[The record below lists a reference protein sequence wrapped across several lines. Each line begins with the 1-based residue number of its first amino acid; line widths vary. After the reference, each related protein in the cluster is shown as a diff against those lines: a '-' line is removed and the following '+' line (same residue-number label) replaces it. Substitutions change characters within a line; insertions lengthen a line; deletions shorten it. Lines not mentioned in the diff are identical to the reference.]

1 VRKLEKNRLV
11 QFIGKVMEES
21 GFKVYK
27 DFKTSRHVIDIY
39 GVLSTVVGDMGV
51 VIAVKNYDEEWEV
64 GLDVLKEMEMI
75 GKTLKASKIVVVTS
89 SYFTNS
95 AINYGGRRNIKLI
108 DKDALVSI
116 AKKFSNKEQNV
127 YETPL
132 NEESDDTDNYSPAK
146 SSSRLTPSIFSSGKR
161 GSLSKGGKTKTPRI
175 SYNFGNIMPGI
186 KAILSNTL
194 ALIVIV
200 LLLSTIVTDIIGIFD
215 KNTALIGIS
224 KILSSALLAYGLVF
238 VAEKDLNVTLTKGTI
253 VFFVSMLIYVVLII
267 IL

>member
-1 VRKLEKNRLV
+1 VSKLEKNRLV

-27 DFKTSRHVIDIY
+27 DFETSRHVIDIY

-51 VIAVKNYDEEWEV
+51 VVAVKNYDEEWEV

-116 AKKFSNKEQNV
+116 AKKFSKKEENI
-127 YETPL
+127 YETPI
-132 NEESDDTDNYSPAK
+132 NEESDDSDNYSPIK
-146 SSSRLTPSIFSSGKR
+146 NSSRLTPSIFSSARR
-161 GSLSKGGKTKTPRI
+161 GNLSKGGKTKIIRPG
-175 SYNFGNIMPGI
+175 YNFGNIMPEI

-224 KILSSALLAYGLVF
+224 KILSSALLSYGLVF

>member
-1 VRKLEKNRLV
+1 
-11 QFIGKVMEES
+11 MEES

-51 VIAVKNYDEEWEV
+51 VVAVKNYDEEWEV

-89 SYFTNS
+89 SHFTNS

-108 DKDALVSI
+108 DKDVLVSI
-116 AKKFSNKEQNV
+116 AKKFSKKEENV
-127 YETPL
+127 SETPII
-132 NEESDDTDNYSPAK
+132 EESYDSENYSPTN
-146 SSSRLTPSIFSSGKR
+146 SSSRLSPSMFSSGKR
-161 GSLSKGGKTKTPRI
+161 GSLSKGGKTKTPRP
-175 SYNFGNIMPGI
+175 SYNFGSIIPEI
-186 KAILSNTL
+186 KGILSNTL
-194 ALIVIV
+194 ALIIIV
-200 LLLSTIVTDIIGIFD
+200 LLLSTIITDIIGIFD
-215 KNTALIGIS
+215 TSTAQVNIS

-238 VAEKDLNVTLTKGTI
+238 AAEKDLNVTLTKGTI

>member
-1 VRKLEKNRLV
+1 
-11 QFIGKVMEES
+11 MEES

-51 VIAVKNYDEEWEV
+51 VVAVKNYDEEWEV

-95 AINYGGRRNIKLI
+95 ATNYGGRRNIKLI
-108 DKDALVSI
+108 DKDALVTI
-116 AKKFSNKEQNV
+116 AKKFSKKQENL

-132 NEESDDTDNYSPAK
+132 NEDADESDDYSPAK
-146 SSSRLTPSIFSSGKR
+146 NSSKLTPSFFSSGRR
-161 GSLSKGGKTKTPRI
+161 GNLSKSGKSKTPKP
-175 SYNFGNIMPGI
+175 SYNFGNIMPEI
-186 KAILSNTL
+186 KAVLSNTL

-200 LLLSTIVTDIIGIFD
+200 LLLSTIVSDIIGIFD
-215 KNTALIGIS
+215 KSTALINIS
-224 KILSSALLAYGLVF
+224 KIFSSALLAYGLVF
-238 VAEKDLNVTLTKGTI
+238 VAEKILNVTLTKGTI
-253 VFFVSMLIYVVLII
+253 VFFASMLIYVVLII